1 MDLNLVAQDLFDELK
16 SRYSHLTLGD
26 DQAQT
31 TTDPQLARFFKFD
44 WNNNP
49 VSIAIDEDNL
59 RLVYNRDLA
68 DSLEEQDQQNWYQF
82 ARAMRE
88 FAITHNL
95 GFKPQDIEKL
105 DLKQGDFEFL
115 SQVNTVQENR
125 MHGTTRTT
133 YRPLDK
139 TKMIILNSPNN
150 PSGTVCNNLEEL
162 AKIAKKYKIGVR
174 RFNINWVG
182 AYTLY
187 IKETLRFLSVFG
199 QTIVGPIVTSLL
211 FLLVISLAIG
221 ETRPNVLGVE
231 YILFLAPGLIAMQ
244 VIQQA
249 FSHSSSSLLM
259 GKVMGNIVD
268 MIGAPLSAS
277 EVTFALIFASITRS
291 LMISIISIITFSIFI
306 DIAIKNYFIFFT
318 YLFVSSFIM
327 GAAGF
332 IAGLWADK
340 FDHMATV
347 TNFVIV
353 PLSFLSGTFYS
364 LEKLPNFLVTLSYY
378 NPFFHMI
385 DGFRYS
391 FINNMDGSIKFGL
404 NYLFLVSIV
413 LWIIAYTLYKKG
425 YKIKS

>member
-1 MDLNLVAQDLFDELK
+1 MVEL
-16 SRYSHLTLGD
+16 H
-26 DQAQT
+26 
-31 TTDPQLARFFKFD
+31 
-44 WNNNP
+44 
-49 VSIAIDEDNL
+49 
-59 RLVYNRDLA
+59 
-68 DSLEEQDQQNWYQF
+68 
-82 ARAMRE
+82 
-88 FAITHNL
+88 
-95 GFKPQDIEKL
+95 
-105 DLKQGDFEFL
+105 
-115 SQVNTVQENR
+115 
-125 MHGTTRTT
+125 
-133 YRPLDK
+133 
-139 TKMIILNSPNN
+139 
-150 PSGTVCNNLEEL
+150 
-162 AKIAKKYKIGVR
+162 KKYKIGVR
-174 RFNINWVG
+174 RFNVNWVG

-199 QTIVGPIVTSLL
+199 QTIVGPIVTSIL
-211 FLLVISLAIG
+211 FLMVISLAIG

-231 YILFLAPGLIAMQ
+231 FIVFLAPGLIAMQ

-277 EVTFALIFASITRS
+277 EVTFAIILASITRAV
-291 LMISIISIITFSIFI
+291 MISIISIVVFSFFI
-306 DIAIKNYFIFFT
+306 EIEIKNYLIFIS
-318 YLFVSSFIM
+318 YLFISSFIM

-364 LEKLPNFLVTLSYY
+364 LERLPNFIINLSYY

-404 NYLFLVSIV
+404 AYLATIAIIM
-413 LWIIAYTLYKKG
+413 WIIAYTLYKKG